1 MVKRVLLKITRGPP
15 MFATKHIPPLVI
27 SIALTLGGCGTY
39 VPEIQEIPGNQA
51 DSELLVNAIVG
62 SIRCELKD
70 AVAYIINYDAELA
83 SDPQHPQPR
92 QADWLLSWGA
102 QLQIS
107 LTEDEQSTLSPSGLW
122 SPMKIFFL
130 ALGGTLSSEATR
142 INTVNYYNTISD
154 IYGKGDYCPQSDIA
168 ERSKPHPM
176 GSLLIQSDLKLKEW
190 LTDVVLARGT
200 HGIDFSPSS
209 TPFAKNAITHQ
220 VTFKVLTSGN
230 ITPMW
235 KLVDATINPS
245 GTLFAA
251 SRTRTHDLLITL
263 GPNVQTLPNALGQTT
278 NSLGA
283 NTPAAGTFLA
293 AQIGLAIRN
302 QMINSGLSP

>member
-1 MVKRVLLKITRGPP
+1 
-15 MFATKHIPPLVI
+15 MFTTKHVMPLMI

-70 AVAYIINYDAELA
+70 AVAYVINYDAELA
-83 SDPQHPQPR
+83 RDARPPQPR
-92 QADWLLSWGA
+92 QADWLLGWGA
-102 QLQIS
+102 QLQVS

-130 ALGGTLSSEATR
+130 ALGGTLSSDATR
-142 INTVNYYNTISD
+142 VNTVNYYNTLSD
-154 IYGKGDYCPQSDIA
+154 VYGKGNYCPQSDIA
-168 ERSKPHPM
+168 ERSKPHPI

-200 HGIDFSPSS
+200 SEINFSPSS
-209 TPFAKNAITHQ
+209 TPFAKNAITHE
-220 VTFKVLTSGN
+220 VTFKILTSGN

-263 GPNVQTLPNALGQTT
+263 GPNVQSTPNSLGQIT
-278 NSLGA
+278 NSLGY
-283 NTPAAGTFLA
+283 NTPASGTFLA